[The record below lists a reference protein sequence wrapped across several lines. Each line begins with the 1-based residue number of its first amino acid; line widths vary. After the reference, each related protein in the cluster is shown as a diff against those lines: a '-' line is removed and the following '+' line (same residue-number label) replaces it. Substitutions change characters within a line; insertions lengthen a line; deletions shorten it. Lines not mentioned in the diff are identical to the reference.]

1 MPSYFLPDLK
11 PEVGSI
17 QQLSGQEH
25 HHLSIVSRARIG
37 DRMMLN
43 NGKGIL
49 AEAEIT
55 QIDKQSSSFIV
66 TALLS
71 QSLVPRYAIALSLLK
86 NQNDELV
93 IEKCT
98 ELGAGEFFPF
108 TSRYSVRKPSPSS
121 ISRFEKIALA
131 AIKQCDN
138 PYLPMINP
146 VMILKAT
153 LSSIISKGYLPVLCS
168 EKRPDLWADN
178 LDKCD
183 PCFIIGPEGG
193 WSEDEY
199 ELFKEIP
206 HISIS
211 PLVTRAET
219 AAIAIA
225 SQYLLSSR
233 IKS

>member
-1 MPSYFLPDLK
+1 
-11 PEVGSI
+11 
-17 QQLSGQEH
+17 
-25 HHLSIVSRARIG
+25 
-37 DRMMLN
+37 
-43 NGKGIL
+43 
-49 AEAEIT
+49 
-55 QIDKQSSSFIV
+55 
-66 TALLS
+66 
-71 QSLVPRYAIALSLLK
+71 
-86 NQNDELV
+86 
-93 IEKCT
+93 
-98 ELGAGEFFPF
+98 
-108 TSRYSVRKPSPSS
+108 
-121 ISRFEKIALA
+121 
-131 AIKQCDN
+131 
-138 PYLPMINP
+138 MINP

-153 LSSIISKGYLPVLCS
+153 LSSIISKGYMPVLCS

-211 PLVTRAET
+211 PLITRAET
-219 AAIAIA
+219 AAIAVA